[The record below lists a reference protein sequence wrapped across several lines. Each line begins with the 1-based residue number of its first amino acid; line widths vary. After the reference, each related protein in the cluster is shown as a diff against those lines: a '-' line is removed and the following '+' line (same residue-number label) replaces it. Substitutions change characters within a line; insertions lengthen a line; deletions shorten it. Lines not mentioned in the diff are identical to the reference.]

1 VGNAPVPPGDRPSR
15 RPLRFLVGSA
25 VTVLLLALAFA
36 LWFRRDGGAPPGP
49 PPVAQSRAPAR
60 EVPPAAPSAPPVSPP
75 PAPKGPAS
83 PAVLGDVLSA
93 ALHEERV
100 LLPSSVRIEGIDQD
114 RPWVCAGEA
123 MGLSARLG
131 GVPEPGA
138 VQRWVW
144 PVAGGGAELHPGPAL
159 QWRAPETAGRYLVRF
174 QVCTDLGG
182 RRVGV
187 LAERDVEIDVRRCGG
202 GEGQRDEPLRLA
214 VVQQGQGTFA
224 FEALYQGGERT
235 VAFAW
240 DFGDGTA
247 TTTTE
252 PRVEHTYPLQ
262 GLEPQEVK
270 SFTVRLQA
278 RLGRG
283 GPLEATAFALVRG
296 QPPAGEPPPVDVQV
310 SRWRPLPEGG
320 GWRSDVVVRGQDGT
334 DVTWE
339 RLERI
344 FLHWD
349 GQADTVTRSWR
360 EAIHVE
366 EQLEHGGFRGYVTVS
381 ASEAAPDI
389 KQILDFLYGRD
400 AAGQEVV
407 VSWSPFKREASPGL
421 PSEAPAPPPRK

>member
-1 VGNAPVPPGDRPSR
+1 M
-15 RPLRFLVGSA
+15 
-25 VTVLLLALAFA
+25 
-36 LWFRRDGGAPPGP
+36 
-49 PPVAQSRAPAR
+49 
-60 EVPPAAPSAPPVSPP
+60 
-75 PAPKGPAS
+75 
-83 PAVLGDVLSA
+83 LSA

-100 LLPSSVRIEGIDQD
+100 SLASSVVVEGIDQD
-114 RPWVCAGEA
+114 RPWVCAGES

-144 PVAGGGAELHPGPAL
+144 PVAGGGAELHPGPTL
-159 QWRAPETAGRYLVRF
+159 QWRAPETAGRYFVRF

-187 LAERDVEIDVRRCGG
+187 LAERDVEVEVRQCAE
-202 GEGQRDEPLRLA
+202 GEGQRDEPLRLG
-214 VVQQGQGTFA
+214 VVQRGQGTFA

-247 TTTTE
+247 ATTTE
-252 PRVEHTYPLQ
+252 PRVEHSYPLR
-262 GLEPQEVK
+262 GLEPQEVR

-296 QPPAGEPPPVDVQV
+296 QPPPDEPPPVDLRV

-320 GWRSDVVVRGQDGT
+320 GWRSDVVVHAPDGT
-334 DVTWE
+334 DLTWE

-344 FLHWD
+344 SLHWD
-349 GQADTVTRSWR
+349 GQADTVTRAWS

-366 EQLEHGGFRGYVTVS
+366 EHLGQGGFRGYVTVS
-381 ASEAAPDI
+381 ASEAPPDI

-407 VSWSPFKREASPGL
+407 VSWSPFKREAPPGL
-421 PSEAPAPPPRK
+421 SSDSPAPPPRK

>member
-1 VGNAPVPPGDRPSR
+1 M
-15 RPLRFLVGSA
+15 
-25 VTVLLLALAFA
+25 
-36 LWFRRDGGAPPGP
+36 
-49 PPVAQSRAPAR
+49 
-60 EVPPAAPSAPPVSPP
+60 
-75 PAPKGPAS
+75 
-83 PAVLGDVLSA
+83 LSA

-100 LLPSSVRIEGIDQD
+100 SLASSVVVEGIDQD
-114 RPWVCAGEA
+114 RPWVCAGES

-144 PVAGGGAELHPGPAL
+144 PVAGGGAELHPGPTL
-159 QWRAPETAGRYLVRF
+159 QWRAPKAAGRYFVRF

-187 LAERDVEIDVRRCGG
+187 LAERDVEVEVRQCAE
-202 GEGQRDEPLRLA
+202 GEGQRDEPLRLG
-214 VVQQGQGTFA
+214 VVQRGQGTFA

-247 TTTTE
+247 ATTTE
-252 PRVEHTYPLQ
+252 PRVEHSYPLQ
-262 GLEPQEVK
+262 GLEPQEVR

-296 QPPAGEPPPVDVQV
+296 QPPSDVPPPVDLRV
-310 SRWRPLPEGG
+310 SRWRPLPEGE
-320 GWRSDVVVRGQDGT
+320 GWRSEVVVYAPDGSAL
-334 DVTWE
+334 TWE

-344 FLHWD
+344 SLHWD
-349 GQADTVTRSWR
+349 GQADTVTRAWN

-366 EQLEHGGFRGYVTVS
+366 EHLGHGGFRGYVTVS
-381 ASEAAPDI
+381 ASEAPPDI

-407 VSWSPFKREASPGL
+407 VSWSPFKREAPPGL
-421 PSEAPAPPPRK
+421 SSDAPAPPPRK